1 MLNIDRQRIILDQ
14 LYQKGSVKVSELSKE
29 LGVHEETIRRDLKRL
44 RQNGILR
51 PCTGELF

>member
-29 LGVHEETIRRDLKRL
+29 LGVHEETIRRDLKAL
-44 RQNGILR
+44 AANGILR

>member
-29 LGVHEETIRRDLKRL
+29 LGFMRRLFGAILRRL